1 MFRES
6 FDVEVQATS
15 ADGTEVPFTCLR
27 SGSDSD
33 GHLPT
38 LVYAYGGGR
47 RCFVLCFIFISTDLC
62 VIVFFVFAST
72 YLNIFE
78 ACCLSCTY
86 AYIFP
91 LRSPPY
97 LVAA

>member
-1 MFRES
+1 MFSES

-38 LVYAYGGGR
+38 LVYAYGG
-47 RCFVLCFIFISTDLC
+47 
-62 VIVFFVFAST
+62 A
-72 YLNIFE
+72 
-78 ACCLSCTY
+78 
-86 AYIFP
+86 
-91 LRSPPY
+91 Y